1 MEMLQNSF
9 LQHLLFVFNPN
20 QITLQFAL
28 YENTLYCLCAS
39 FCSTDRFVLP
49 PPQKVAYWEENVR
62 HFLRYV
68 RRFLKNVR
76 CFFKYVR
83 CFFKYVC
90 CFLKTNGIALN
101 RPWRQ
106 CACAVLQTTSVLENV
121 NLTVLSP
128 SRARVRA
135 RIGQEFYAFYF
146 HICHT
151 PL

>member
-1 MEMLQNSF
+1 MEVLQNLF

-20 QITLQFAL
+20 QITLRFTL
-28 YENTLYCLCAS
+28 YESTLYCLCAS

-49 PPQKVAYWEENVR
+49 PPQKVAYWGENVR
-62 HFLRYV
+62 RFLRYV

-76 CFFKYVR
+76 CFL
-83 CFFKYVC
+83 KYVC
-90 CFLKTNGIALN
+90 CFLKTNGIARN
-101 RPWRQ
+101 RPWHQ
-106 CACAVLQTTSVLENV
+106 SACAVLQTTSVLENV
-121 NLTVLSP
+121 NFTALSP
-128 SRARVRA
+128 SRARAHA